1 MKLIDDLD
9 KALGDRA
16 EALNVKDTYAYK
28 AGYLL
33 TLIRIIA
40 NDDKLVDKSLYNLS
54 PIETIECHL
63 RGLKKL
69 NGETV
74 KEPLDVV
81 EEFSS

>member
-9 KALGDRA
+9 KALEDRA
-16 EALNVKDTYAYK
+16 EALNVKNTYAYK

-40 NDDKLVDKSLYNLS
+40 NDDKHKSLYNLS

-81 EEFSS
+81 EEFFS

>member
-9 KALGDRA
+9 KALEDRA

-40 NDDKLVDKSLYNLS
+40 NDDKHKDRKS
-54 PIETIECHL
+54 T
-63 RGLKKL
+63 RL
-69 NGETV
+69 N
-74 KEPLDVV
+74 
-81 EEFSS
+81 SSHSQQSRMPSSA

>member
-40 NDDKLVDKSLYNLS
+40 NDDKLVNKSIYNLS
-54 PIETIECHL
+54 PTEIIECHL